1 VAVLHSHTNADA
13 RQVHAL
19 VAAGVQGI
27 VLAGT
32 GNGTVHHSLL
42 AALNQAQDQG
52 VAVRLTTRCVEG
64 QIVGS
69 ISDLATAL
77 LGLNAFK
84 ARVSL
89 MLDLMA

>member
-1 VAVLHSHTNADA
+1 
-13 RQVHAL
+13 
-19 VAAGVQGI
+19 
-27 VLAGT
+27 
-32 GNGTVHHSLL
+32 
-42 AALNQAQDQG
+42 